1 VLQLFRFRR
10 TGRADLAGLS
20 RLMSKVRRDRF
31 LVQPETMLRWRRD
44 LGRRWAFRQNRR
56 PGRPAL
62 PAGTV
67 QLVMRLA
74 REDPTLGY
82 RENHGKPATMGV
94 GLAPSSVWT
103 ILRRHGV
110 EPSPKRSGPTWS
122 EFVGAQATTMLAGA
136 FFHVDTVLHCR
147 LSVLFFI
154 GLDTRRVHVSGITT
168 NPVGVGHPSGS
179 QSELRPGRAGS
190 PDQVPDPGPRCQVHR
205 QFRRGVRH

>member
-1 VLQLFRFRR
+1 MEDLGRPSVPVGAENPIQPLHQDFHRRPPLEKVGHCIVFPPPAFVCVLKLFRFRR

-31 LVQPETMLRWRRD
+31 LVQPETMLRWHRD

-56 PGRPAL
+56 SGRPAL

-94 GLAPSSVWT
+94 GLAPSSV
-103 ILRRHGV
+103 
-110 EPSPKRSGPTWS
+110 
-122 EFVGAQATTMLAGA
+122 
-136 FFHVDTVLHCR
+136 
-147 LSVLFFI
+147 
-154 GLDTRRVHVSGITT
+154 
-168 NPVGVGHPSGS
+168 
-179 QSELRPGRAGS
+179 
-190 PDQVPDPGPRCQVHR
+190 
-205 QFRRGVRH
+205 

>member
-1 VLQLFRFRR
+1 MGHCIVFPPPAFVCVLKLFRFRR

-20 RLMSKVRRDRF
+20 RLMSKVRRDRL
-31 LVQPETMLRWRRD
+31 LVQPETMLRRHRD

-82 RENHGKPATMGV
+82 RENHGEPATMGV

-103 ILRRHGV
+103 FLRRHGV

-122 EFVGAQATTMLAGA
+122 EFACPGDDDAG
-136 FFHVDTVLHCR
+136 R
-147 LSVLFFI
+147 
-154 GLDTRRVHVSGITT
+154 
-168 NPVGVGHPSGS
+168 
-179 QSELRPGRAGS
+179 
-190 PDQVPDPGPRCQVHR
+190 
-205 QFRRGVRH
+205 